1 MKNPLLKVPQTSDLI
16 MSISCSHVLAFLY
29 IFHLCVLSCL
39 SYLYINL
46 IISIL
51 RSYVPAFLYALR
63 LCVLSCLS
71 YLYFYYVSLILCA
84 LVSISLSISVPC
96 QVHLIFII
104 IVSNI
109 LHVLS
114 YRLFSVSI
122 IYPICLNF
130 ILPFYFKFSYKFCE
144 GRI

>member
-1 MKNPLLKVPQTSDLI
+1 
-16 MSISCSHVLAFLY
+16 MSVQCSHVLALLY

-39 SYLYINL
+39 SYLYFDL
-46 IISIL
+46 IMPIQC
-51 RSYVPAFLYALR
+51 SYVPVFLHILR

-71 YLYFYYVSLILCA
+71 YIYYYYVSIFLCVLA
-84 LVSISLSISVPC
+84 YLSLSISVPC
-96 QVHLIFII
+96 QVHLILII
-104 IVSNI
+104 VVSNI

-130 ILPFYFKFSYKFCE
+130 ILPFYFKFTYKFCE

>member
-1 MKNPLLKVPQTSDLI
+1 
-16 MSISCSHVLAFLY
+16 MSIPCSQILVFLY
-29 IFHLCVLSCL
+29 LFRLCVLSCL

-51 RSYVPAFLYALR
+51 RSYIPTCLYALR

-71 YLYFYYVSLILCA
+71 YIYFYYVSLILCA
-84 LVSISLSISVPC
+84 LVSPSISISVPC
-96 QVHLIFII
+96 QVHLTFII

-114 YRLFSVSI
+114 YRLFSISI

-130 ILPFYFKFSYKFCE
+130 ILPFYFKFTYKFCE